1 MLLLRHKDDFPQAC
15 LLAEIG
21 LSLPVST
28 ASCERGFSLQNRI
41 KVKSRTALLP
51 ENLEMLMKLSAG
63 PDLKAFP
70 VPKAVAHWY
79 SIRRRRLGRLYQPA
93 KRTCSLTKNVNTS
106 LGSLNLDQPEVPEPQ
121 QTEESELN
129 LDDDFMFGFDDN
141 SA

>member
-1 MLLLRHKDDFPQAC
+1 
-15 LLAEIG
+15 
-21 LSLPVST
+21 
-28 ASCERGFSLQNRI
+28 
-41 KVKSRTALLP
+41 
-51 ENLEMLMKLSAG
+51 MKLSAG

-121 QTEESELN
+121 ETEESELN
-129 LDDDFMFGFDDN
+129 LDADFMFGFDDN